1 MNGSLSIKSFVLWR
15 DRQGTFSWPRAVALA
30 AAALPAVCFA
40 ARALAF
46 GLGAR
51 PLTEAIHFSGLWTVR
66 LLLLTVAVTPLIA
79 ATRKPRLAP
88 MRRILGVAV
97 FAWILVHF
105 GLFIADKS
113 FDLIVVGQEIV
124 KRIYLAIGFA
134 ALLMLAA
141 LAATSTDAA
150 ISRMGA
156 SAWKRLHLLVY
167 AIVLFALVHFF
178 MQSKADVT
186 EPMIMAGLFVWL
198 FLLRTPKRF
207 GWSVSPVVL
216 VATGIVAALMTALG
230 EALYFHLKVG
240 APAMDVLRANLDF
253 SDGLRPFWW
262 PLGASL
268 LCALALT
275 AWRFRAAVSG
285 PSASRPR
292 LRELLV

>member
-1 MNGSLSIKSFVLWR
+1 MSIPLYPKSFVLWR
-15 DRQGTFSWPRAVALA
+15 DRQGTFSFPRAVALA
-30 AAALPAVCFA
+30 AAILPAFWFA
-40 ARALAF
+40 GRALAF

-79 ATRKPRLAP
+79 ATRKPRLVP

-113 FDLIVVGQEIV
+113 FDLVVVGQEIV
-124 KRIYLAIGFA
+124 KRVYLVIGFI

-150 ISRMGA
+150 VSRMGA
-156 SAWKRLHLLVY
+156 AAWKRLHLLVY
-167 AIVLFALVHFF
+167 AIVLLGLVHFF

-186 EPMIMAGLFVWL
+186 EPTIMAGLFVWL
-198 FLLRTPKRF
+198 FLLRMPKRF
-207 GWSVSPVVL
+207 GWPVSPVVL
-216 VATGIVAALMTALG
+216 VATGVIAALVTALG
-230 EALYFHLKVG
+230 EAAYFRLKVG
-240 APAMDVLRANLDF
+240 APVLDVLAANLDF
-253 SDGLRPFWW
+253 SDGLRPFGW

-268 LCALALT
+268 LCALALS
-275 AWRFRAAVSG
+275 AWRFATGTPG
-285 PSASRPR
+285 PNAGRRR
-292 LRELLV
+292 LRELFT

>member
-1 MNGSLSIKSFVLWR
+1 MSIPLSPKSFVLWR
-15 DRQGTFSWPRAVALA
+15 DRQGTFSFPRAVALA
-30 AAALPAVCFA
+30 AAILPALWFA
-40 ARALAF
+40 GRAMAF

-66 LLLLTVAVTPLIA
+66 LLLATVAVTPLIA
-79 ATRKPRLAP
+79 ATRKPRLVP

-97 FAWILVHF
+97 FAWIIVHF

-124 KRIYLAIGFA
+124 KRIYLAIGFV

-150 ISRMGA
+150 VSRMGA
-156 SAWKRLHLLVY
+156 NAWKRLHLLVY
-167 AIVLFALVHFF
+167 AIVLFGLVHFF

-186 EPMIMAGLFVWL
+186 EPVIMAGLFLWL

-207 GWSVSPVVL
+207 GWPVSPVVL
-216 VATGIVAALMTALG
+216 VAAGVVAGGVTALG

-240 APAMDVLRANLDF
+240 APVMDVLVADLDF
-253 SDGLRPFWW
+253 SDGLRPLWW

-268 LCALALT
+268 LCAVALAG
-275 AWRFRAAVSG
+275 WRFAIAKTG
-285 PSASRPR
+285 PTPVRQR
-292 LRELLV
+292 LREIFT

>member
-1 MNGSLSIKSFVLWR
+1 MNGSLTTQSFVLWR
-15 DRQGTFSWPRAVALA
+15 DRQGTFSFPRAIALA
-30 AAALPAVCFA
+30 ASILPAVWFA
-40 ARALAF
+40 AWALLF

-66 LLLLTVAVTPLIA
+66 LLLFTVAVTPLVA
-79 ATRKPRLAP
+79 ATRKTRLVP

-113 FDLIVVGQEIV
+113 FDLLVVGQEIV

-150 ISRMGA
+150 VSRMGA
-156 SAWKRLHLLVY
+156 GAWKRLHLLVY
-167 AIVLFALVHFF
+167 AIVLLGLVHFF

-186 EPMIMAGLFVWL
+186 EPMIMAGLFAWL
-198 FLLRTPKRF
+198 FLLRAPKRA
-207 GWSVSPVVL
+207 GWSLSPIVL
-216 VATGIVAALMTALG
+216 VAAGGVASLATALG
-230 EALYFHLKVG
+230 EAVYFHLKVG
-240 APAMDVLRANLDF
+240 APVMDVLAANLDF

-268 LCALALT
+268 LCAIALAGWRLAT
-275 AWRFRAAVSG
+275 AKAR
-285 PSASRPR
+285 SAPQRLR
-292 LRELLV
+292 LREIFT

>member
-15 DRQGTFSWPRAVALA
+15 DRQGTFSWQRAVALA
-30 AAALPAVCFA
+30 AAALPAVWFA
-40 ARALAF
+40 ARALAL

-167 AIVLFALVHFF
+167 AIVLLALVHFF

-186 EPMIMAGLFVWL
+186 EPTIMAGLFVWL

-216 VATGIVAALMTALG
+216 VAAGIVAALVTVLG

-240 APAMDVLRANLDF
+240 APAMEVLYANLDF

-285 PSASRPR
+285 PSAGRPR